1 MADREPA
8 LNRPAVLK
16 YSFAQAPL
24 VVLCLVLAIC
34 PPALS
39 QDTENILPPSTSE
52 QLTLTKAVMCEKVD
66 GLTPQNPAVVFS
78 IDLGRVSCFT
88 SFDPVPA
95 DTFIYHGW
103 FFRDRLS
110 TRIKLS
116 LQPPR
121 WSTFSSIQLREA
133 DQGPWRVEITD
144 QEGRLLRQLRFSI
157 TD

>member
-1 MADREPA
+1 MAGRGLA
-8 LNRPAVLK
+8 LNKPVILK
-16 YSFAQAPL
+16 CSFTQVPL
-24 VVLCLVLAIC
+24 VVLCLVFALC

-39 QDTENILPPSTSE
+39 QDTDNAPPPPTSE
-52 QLTLTKAVMCEKVD
+52 QLTLAKAVMCEKVD

-95 DTFIYHGW
+95 DTFIYHSW
-103 FFRDRLS
+103 FFRDKLS

-144 QEGRLLRQLRFSI
+144 QEGHPFRQLRFSI